1 MPKDENSKTGT
12 LDILNGFEK
21 LPTMARSVRVPE
33 VEELEALIAV
43 VPSTTSEE
51 REALKDAIYGPVLAM
66 TDISRHPEAAQ
77 KEIWRFWLDSLDGFP
92 IVLVRKAFVLFTRSE
107 KRFVSPS
114 DIVQIIQEERGKA
127 GKELARL
134 KQIERKRREE
144 EEYKWRSENRASPE
158 QVKRIIREAGFNLR
172 LSMNSSEY
180 EEDD

>member
-1 MPKDENSKTGT
+1 M
-12 LDILNGFEK
+12 
-21 LPTMARSVRVPE
+21 
-33 VEELEALIAV
+33 

-51 REALKDAIYGPVLAM
+51 REALKDAIYGPVLTM

-77 KEIWRFWLDSLDGFP
+77 KEIWRFWLDSIDGYP
-92 IVLVRKAFVLFTRSE
+92 IALVRKAFVLFTRSK

-114 DIVQIIQEERGKA
+114 DIVQIIEEERGKA

-158 QVKRIIREAGFNLR
+158 QVKRIIREVGFNLR
-172 LSMNSSEY
+172 LSINSSEY
-180 EEDD
+180 DEDD

>member
-12 LDILNGFEK
+12 PDIPNGFEK

-51 REALKDAIYGPVLAM
+51 RKALKDAICGPVLTM

-77 KEIWRFWLDSLDGFP
+77 KEIWRFWLDSLEEYP
-92 IVLVRKAFVLFTRSE
+92 IVLVRKAFVLFTRSN

-114 DIVQIIQEERGKA
+114 DIVQIIQEERRKA
-127 GKELARL
+127 AKDLARI
-134 KQIERKRREE
+134 KECERQQREE
-144 EEYKWRSENRASPE
+144 EEYRWRRDHRVSRE
-158 QVKRIIREAGFNLR
+158 QVKHILDEVGFSLR
-172 LSMNSSEY
+172 VPSKPLEY
-180 EEDD
+180 GGDD